1 MGFGRTVPHY
11 VIGLV
16 ARAPA
21 VPRCFDLECTMGR
34 AVVSKGEVR
43 PIRSLVYVGAANEA
57 AVTRAVEADGDA
69 LFLDL
74 EEPQFPYGPT
84 ERQHARQAVGEYLNS
99 LTDRSQRTQHFVRVN
114 APATGLTIADLAAV
128 LTPSL
133 TGVLLPKTSGASDV
147 HMLDGILT
155 CMETERGLPVG
166 STQVFP
172 LLETA
177 EGVRGAFQVAA
188 ASPRVTYMGGMTS
201 RFGDI
206 YQAIRYRWTPRG
218 DESLYLRSKV
228 LMDARSAG
236 IRYPVSGV
244 WAGWPNDA
252 AGIRTWAEAQR
263 DLGYFGMFTDP
274 DGIGLAHDVF
284 TPTADDMEFWAG
296 LIACGESASR
306 GGDSTFLWP
315 DGQRGGLHAAYLESA
330 RMNLQWAQELGL

>member
-1 MGFGRTVPHY
+1 
-11 VIGLV
+11 
-16 ARAPA
+16 
-21 VPRCFDLECTMGR
+21 MGR

-177 EGVRGAFQVAA
+177 EGVRDAFQVAA

-284 TPTADDMEFWAG
+284 TPTADDIEFWAG
-296 LIACGESASR
+296 LIAYGESASR